1 MHIPRPGNILR
12 FPWAA
17 GEPPQSY
24 RSCGVSPMPILPQE
38 SPYISGANM
47 VIVLIFNSFDF
58 SYVPTPSF
66 VRKTIEK
73 FDIEFELL
81 DHKTLVRL
89 LPERMLFFGL
99 SDPD

>member
-1 MHIPRPGNILR
+1 MDKLLQLGREAGSKVILSKVNPNIIVHITRPGNILR

-47 VIVLIFNSFDF
+47 MIVRIYNL
-58 SYVPTPSF
+58 
-66 VRKTIEK
+66 
-73 FDIEFELL
+73 
-81 DHKTLVRL
+81 
-89 LPERMLFFGL
+89 
-99 SDPD
+99 